1 MGNNLD
7 RDLLKADNETHSQYC
22 MVARYHSGDENG
34 KSNAKFAK
42 FVIPED
48 AKSAGF
54 SEVWLAYDSTISDR
68 ESGMEMLYDEDHP
81 LVITRR
87 THIGDENAYSVYERA
102 SVVVIKDVNIGVV
115 DEERERSCKIIAENI
130 EKIHSDKESK
140 AGWVEVNG
148 KVIIGR
154 VHNGDENGSTDTY
167 FATLSIVEQLT
178 GKKYPLLLKDIKT
191 LTECKESNS
200 DFYVDPPQHDTQFQ
214 LWTNPAF
221 GLDSLDH
228 TWIKTIDPVGYF
240 CCAGGHGEEKHLG
253 NYAVPGYAYNVMNEV
268 RNGPLHEDAIGILY
282 LVQGVCH
289 QMANRFL
296 YPSGK
301 SISNMQFDQT
311 PKGYKVSTIL
321 YGVYGYGYED
331 WRDNY
336 YIPAYEKYKAGYYRN
351 VVDMQ
356 LKFNKERVRESL
368 YAALN
373 SFKVIL
379 TNGELE
385 LLYQTQGEWLES
397 YEDIMRKYKFINNE
411 NEYVIPSDLTQQA
424 VIDMTNEVIAAQNG
438 ASKQIRRAVGAAT
451 WTKLNDGVPEV
462 FDIVS
467 VSEALAFYAPYIKKV
482 NKDR

>member
-1 MGNNLD
+1 
-7 RDLLKADNETHSQYC
+7 
-22 MVARYHSGDENG
+22 
-34 KSNAKFAK
+34 
-42 FVIPED
+42 
-48 AKSAGF
+48 
-54 SEVWLAYDSTISDR
+54 
-68 ESGMEMLYDEDHP
+68 
-81 LVITRR
+81 
-87 THIGDENAYSVYERA
+87 
-102 SVVVIKDVNIGVV
+102 
-115 DEERERSCKIIAENI
+115 
-130 EKIHSDKESK
+130 
-140 AGWVEVNG
+140 
-148 KVIIGR
+148 
-154 VHNGDENGSTDTY
+154 
-167 FATLSIVEQLT
+167 
-178 GKKYPLLLKDIKT
+178 
-191 LTECKESNS
+191 
-200 DFYVDPPQHDTQFQ
+200 
-214 LWTNPAF
+214 
-221 GLDSLDH
+221 
-228 TWIKTIDPVGYF
+228 
-240 CCAGGHGEEKHLG
+240 
-253 NYAVPGYAYNVMNEV
+253 
-268 RNGPLHEDAIGILY
+268 
-282 LVQGVCH
+282 
-289 QMANRFL
+289 
-296 YPSGK
+296 
-301 SISNMQFDQT
+301 MQFDQT

-336 YIPAYEKYKAGYYRN
+336 YIPAYEKYKAGYDRN